1 MGLLKKLF
9 SIPEKFGRVFTFYNK
24 HGIVSRIIMLLVGVG
39 FTVGTLFLEK
49 WAFGLFADNYLWG
62 LLALIL
68 SFSIGLGCAEFLIMC
83 CVTAVL
89 STLKSSVVDTAKFI
103 SKKSKE
109 KKEKSGS
116 KDKGSKEELNS
127 EGLASLRAAEQQERK
142 SSKDAG
148 FGFKD
153 AVNKNE
159 WETITKALQ
168 KVGDVNNLEKFSIVD
183 ATMEIAAESQAS
195 EEIKPTTETAVSQNF
210 NTQNEPVA
218 ETNVTD
224 EQIVENK
231 SNVENTAQNEPEN
244 VALSENIAEK
254 VVEDSVVSVE
264 TQIKTQTEKVVNPTQ
279 VKAVAEPTNSITVQ
293 TEIAQPQQVENIQ
306 TAVEELKVEEVNVS
320 AVQPEVLK
328 ESTQPVQTQILETSV
343 ETSEVEPVQ
352 TLQTENNEQT
362 VQTENVEATLQTE
375 ELPSEEQTN
384 LTANNEEEP
393 KNEVEDD
400 SKKLEGMLQNENEL
414 EGKKKRSYK
423 IFDIFSA
430 LIFGALGF
438 LVVTKYIAIF
448 KENANELKFWEKIN
462 FSKIWEWIKFW
473 D

>member
-9 SIPEKFGRVFTFYNK
+9 SIPEKFGRIFTFYNK

-68 SFSIGLGCAEFLIMC
+68 SFGIGLGCAEFLIMC

-103 SKKSKE
+103 SKKSKD

-116 KDKGSKEELNS
+116 KDKGSTEELNS
-127 EGLASLRAAEQQERK
+127 EGLASLRAAEQKESK

-153 AVNKNE
+153 AINKNE

-168 KVGDVNNLEKFSIVD
+168 KVGKVNNLENFSIVD
-183 ATMEIAAESQAS
+183 ATMEIAAESQES
-195 EEIKPTTETAVSQNF
+195 EEIKLTAETPVSQNLS
-210 NTQNEPVA
+210 TQNKPVVEA
-218 ETNVTD
+218 NVTG

-231 SNVENTAQNEPEN
+231 PNVENMAQNEPKNVGLSANNGEN
-244 VALSENIAEK
+244 VANTVQTSI
-254 VVEDSVVSVE
+254 E
-264 TQIKTQTEKVVNPTQ
+264 TQNQPQPKETIIPTQ
-279 VKAVAEPTNSITVQ
+279 VKAVAEQTNSITVQ
-293 TEIAQPQQVENIQ
+293 TETAQPQQVENVQ
-306 TAVEELKVEEVNVS
+306 TAVEEVKVEEVNTPIN
-320 AVQPEVLK
+320 QTEVLK
-328 ESTQPVQTQILETSV
+328 ESTQPVQPQTVEAKV
-343 ETSEVEPVQ
+343 ETSETEPVQ
-352 TLQTENNEQT
+352 TLQTEN
-362 VQTENVEATLQTE
+362 VEETLQTE
-375 ELPSEEQTN
+375 EQPSEEQTN
-384 LTANNEEEP
+384 LTASNEEEP

-400 SKKLEGMLQNENEL
+400 SKKLEGMLQNENGNANEL

-438 LVVTKYIAIF
+438 VVVTKYIAIF